1 MKLGRASEAAREV
14 ATEGG
19 QQPSDALLAD
29 YSLTPTGGTRTP
41 RTPAP
46 TTDRVLQEAQNM
58 MALTHVDT
66 PLKGGLNTPLHN
78 SDFSGMTP
86 QRDIV
91 TTPNTVLATPF
102 RSQRSDG
109 LYFILY
115 PFLTQELLFSGGQ
128 ILKSICEGNLW
139 ASSSKELMV
148 LHKM

>member
-1 MKLGRASEAAREV
+1 MVKLGRASEAAREV

-19 QQPSDALLAD
+19 QQPSDTLLAD
-29 YSLTPTGGTRTP
+29 YSLTPAGGTRTP

-102 RSQRSDG
+102 RSQHSDG
-109 LYFILY
+109 LCFILY
-115 PFLTQELLFSGGQ
+115 LFLHRSHYFPSTKF
-128 ILKSICEGNLW
+128 
-139 ASSSKELMV
+139 
-148 LHKM
+148 

>member
-29 YSLTPTGGTRTP
+29 YSLTPAGTARTP

-46 TTDRVLQEAQNM
+46 TTDRILQEAQNM

-66 PLKGGLNTPLHN
+66 PLKGGLNTPLHS
-78 SDFSGMTP
+78 SDFSGITP
-86 QRDIV
+86 QRDV
-91 TTPNTVLATPF
+91 VMTPNTVLATPF

-109 LYFILY
+109 KSYSFFCFVMENIIGILI
-115 PFLTQELLFSGGQ
+115 E
-128 ILKSICEGNLW
+128 ISISW
-139 ASSSKELMV
+139 
-148 LHKM
+148 

>member
-1 MKLGRASEAAREV
+1 VVKLGRASEVAREV

-19 QQPSDALLAD
+19 QQPSDTLLAD
-29 YSLTPTGGTRTP
+29 YSLTPAGGIRTP

-102 RSQRSDG
+102 RSQLSDG
-109 LYFILY
+109 MYFIAC
-115 PFLTQELLFSGGQ
+115 LF
-128 ILKSICEGNLW
+128 
-139 ASSSKELMV
+139 
-148 LHKM
+148 LHKSYLFQEIGF

>member
-1 MKLGRASEAAREV
+1 MVKLGRASEAAREV

-19 QQPSDALLAD
+19 QQPSDTLLAD
-29 YSLTPTGGTRTP
+29 YSLTPAGGIRTP

-46 TTDRVLQEAQNM
+46 TTDRILQEAQNM

-102 RSQRSDG
+102 RSQHSDG
-109 LYFILY
+109 WYSLHI
-115 PFLTQELLFSGGQ
+115 PFFAKVI
-128 ILKSICEGNLW
+128 ILKAPVFKIPLQRTLF
-139 ASSSKELMV
+139 AY
-148 LHKM
+148 